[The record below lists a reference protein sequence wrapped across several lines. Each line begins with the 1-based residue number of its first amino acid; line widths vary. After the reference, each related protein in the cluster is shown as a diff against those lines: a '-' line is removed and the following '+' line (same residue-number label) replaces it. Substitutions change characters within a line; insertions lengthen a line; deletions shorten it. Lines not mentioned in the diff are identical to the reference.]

1 MKPKDFVKTYAPY
14 AFQMEAKIGL
24 SAIAI
29 LSQAALESGWGR
41 SCPGNMMFGVKAKKG
56 TPRDKRQLLMT
67 TEYLKTPHKKFPVV
81 LSVTPINRNGQTIY
95 KYKVKDWFMK
105 YPTPYE
111 SFIDH
116 AILFFKLK
124 RYAKAWEV
132 RYDAVQF
139 FVEIAKAGYAT
150 APNYAERLIKVSR
163 TIKHY
168 LNEI

>member
-1 MKPKDFVKTYAPY
+1 MKPEDFVNKYAPY

-29 LSQAALESGWGR
+29 LSQAALETGWGR

-56 TPRDKRQLLMT
+56 TPKSERQLLRT
-67 TEYLKTPHKKFPVV
+67 TEYLKTPNKKFPMV
-81 LSVTPINRNGQTIY
+81 LSITPIKRNGRTIY
-95 KYKVKDWFMK
+95 KYRVKDWFRK

-139 FVEIAKAGYAT
+139 FIEIAKAGYAT
-150 APNYAERLIKVSR
+150 APNYAERLINVSKI
-163 TIKHY
+163 IKKY
-168 LNEI
+168 I

>member
-1 MKPKDFVKTYAPY
+1 MKPKDFVNKYSPY

-29 LSQAALESGWGR
+29 LTQAALETGWGR

-56 TPRDKRQLLMT
+56 TPKSERQLLKT
-67 TEYLKTPHKKFPVV
+67 TEYLKTQNKKFPVV

-95 KYKVKDWFMK
+95 KYRVKDWFMK

-132 RYDAVQF
+132 RHDAERF
-139 FVEIAKAGYAT
+139 FIEIAKAGYAT
-150 APNYAERLIKVSR
+150 APNYAERLIGVSKI
-163 TIKHY
+163 IKRY
-168 LNEI
+168 VE